1 MFKKLF
7 TNRKMIVEEDLSLDG
22 MDELNKKSDPM
33 RMGMI
38 FLILGFLS
46 FLIWAFYAPLD
57 EGVPCQGVVSFD
69 TKRKTLQH
77 QTGGIV
83 KAIFVKEGQSVKAGD
98 ILLTL
103 DDSNIKARVEEMRQ
117 RFFGLRASEDRIQAE
132 QLGQSEIKFHPD
144 LKQYAQ
150 EPIALQHMHNQQ
162 RLLQLKRSTL
172 AAQLGSIQ
180 ESIMG
185 QEAQIDGLK
194 KIVITL
200 QSQISITKKQLK
212 GITDLA
218 KDGYAPLSQQ
228 QDLEVKLGYLTSQL
242 DDSES
247 NILKTERA
255 IQELKQKSLSIK
267 EGGRKDLEVEQ
278 SQVIMELDACA
289 EKLKALNEELDRVN
303 IKSPVD
309 GQVIGLQFQTIG
321 SVVAPGQRVLDVAPQ
336 GEPLLIE
343 AKIAPNLIDRI
354 KVNQLADVHFTN
366 FAGTP
371 QIVVDGK
378 LVSISNDLLT
388 EPAPS
393 IPALPSYYLARIA
406 VTEEGMKKLDH
417 HILQSGM
424 PTQVIIKTGERSLI
438 KYLLGPFINR
448 VSTAFTER

>member
-1 MFKKLF
+1 MFKKIF
-7 TNRKMIVEEDLSLDG
+7 TKRKMIVEEDLSLDG

-132 QLGQSEIKFHPD
+132 QLGQSEIKFHSD

-150 EPIALQHMHNQQ
+150 EPIALQHMHNQK

-180 ESIMG
+180 ESIKG

-200 QSQISITKKQLK
+200 QSQISIT
-212 GITDLA
+212 
-218 KDGYAPLSQQ
+218 
-228 QDLEVKLGYLTSQL
+228 
-242 DDSES
+242 
-247 NILKTERA
+247 
-255 IQELKQKSLSIK
+255 
-267 EGGRKDLEVEQ
+267 
-278 SQVIMELDACA
+278 
-289 EKLKALNEELDRVN
+289 
-303 IKSPVD
+303 
-309 GQVIGLQFQTIG
+309 QT
-321 SVVAPGQRVLDVAPQ
+321 Q
-336 GEPLLIE
+336 
-343 AKIAPNLIDRI
+343 
-354 KVNQLADVHFTN
+354 
-366 FAGTP
+366 
-371 QIVVDGK
+371 
-378 LVSISNDLLT
+378 
-388 EPAPS
+388 
-393 IPALPSYYLARIA
+393 
-406 VTEEGMKKLDH
+406 
-417 HILQSGM
+417 
-424 PTQVIIKTGERSLI
+424 
-438 KYLLGPFINR
+438 
-448 VSTAFTER
+448 

>member
-1 MFKKLF
+1 MFKRLF
-7 TNRKMIVEEDLSLDG
+7 DKKKKIIEENFSIDS
-22 MDELNKKSDPM
+22 MDELKKKSHPM
-33 RMGMI
+33 RMGML
-38 FLILGFLS
+38 FLMLGFLS
-46 FLIWAFYAPLD
+46 FLIWAFYAPLN

-69 TKRKTLQH
+69 TKRKTVQH

-83 KAIFVKEGQSVKAGD
+83 RTIFVKEGQSVKAGD
-98 ILLTL
+98 TLLAL
-103 DDSNIKARVEEMRQ
+103 DDSSIKARVEEMRQ

-144 LKQYAQ
+144 LKQYSH

-162 RLLQLKRSTL
+162 KLLQLKKSTL
-172 AAQLGSIQ
+172 AAQLATIQ
-180 ESIMG
+180 ESIKG

-194 KIVITL
+194 KIVVTL
-200 QSQISITKKQLK
+200 QSQVSTTKKQLK
-212 GITDLA
+212 GVTDLA
-218 KDGYAPLSQQ
+218 RDGYAPLSQQ

-242 DDSES
+242 DESES

-255 IQELKQKSLSIK
+255 IQEFKQKSLSIK
-267 EGGRKDLEVEQ
+267 EGAKKELEIEQ

-289 EKLKALNEELDRVN
+289 EKLKALNEEFDRTS

-321 SVVAPGQRVLDVAPQ
+321 SVISPGQRILDVVPQ

-343 AKIAPNLIDRI
+343 AKIIPHLIDRV
-354 KVNQLADVHFTN
+354 KVNQMADISFTN

-393 IPALPSYYLARIA
+393 GQVSPSYYLARIA